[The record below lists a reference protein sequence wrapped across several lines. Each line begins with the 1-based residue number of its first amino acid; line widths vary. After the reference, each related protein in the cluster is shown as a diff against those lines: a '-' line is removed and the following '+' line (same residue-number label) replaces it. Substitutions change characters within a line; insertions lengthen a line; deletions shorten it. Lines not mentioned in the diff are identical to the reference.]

1 MVESNRVMADIL
13 DYFSA
18 EIASQTFR
26 VKISSLTRELGLF
39 SGFSGLE
46 PPKINAYLLR
56 LNADLAQTAT
66 RQEQQRLSALS
77 SAFSQLK
84 DSARTHAKRDLVSGA
99 LSGFYSLSSISAQG
113 NTGSFSHKEL
123 RSLAFL
129 GLAAA
134 YHELDDAD
142 ELVAEKLALAI
153 YEHPPTAAQF
163 VDRSYAKP
171 FGHIFAT
178 AGEDSQFILNGGIA
192 KDVHNGLMWLRFALG
207 QEWYHEQVQGRL
219 ERFEWKEAFAAAQA
233 FNRQGGYEGYTDWR
247 LPLVEELKTLI
258 DFEAGDTRKGL
269 HFINNRVF
277 PGHYDLMWSA
287 SAGSYNNNVAWIVD
301 FTSGSAFY
309 GNINYGYGVRLV
321 RKA

>member
-1 MVESNRVMADIL
+1 MVESNRMMADIL
-13 DYFSA
+13 DYFNA
-18 EIASQTFR
+18 EIATQTFR
-26 VKISSLTRELGLF
+26 AKISSLSRELGLF
-39 SGFSGLE
+39 AGLE
-46 PPKINAYLLR
+46 PPKIDAYLFR

-66 RQEQQRLSALS
+66 RQEQQRLSVLS

-113 NTGSFSHKEL
+113 STGSFSHKEL

-129 GLAAA
+129 GLAVA
-134 YHELDDAD
+134 YHELEDAD

-153 YEHPPTAAQF
+153 CEHPQTAAQF
-163 VDRSYAKP
+163 VDKSYAKP
-171 FGHIFAT
+171 FRHIFGT
-178 AGEDSQFILNGGIA
+178 AGDENSQFIINGGIA
-192 KDVHNGLMWLRFALG
+192 KDVHNSLMWLRFALG
-207 QEWYHEQVQGRL
+207 QEWHHEQVHGRL
-219 ERFEWKEAFAAAQA
+219 ERFDWKEAFEATRA

-258 DFEAGDTRKGL
+258 DFEAGDTRKGI

-277 PGHYDLMWSA
+277 PGHYDLMWSG
-287 SAGSYNNNVAWIVD
+287 SPGSYNNNVAWIVD

-321 RKA
+321 RNA